1 MTTKMFFERREY
13 SILNYIDTYFLFL
26 INGSIEDHALN
37 TSSRLWRIPTF
48 VMRAILW
55 QIKEKKWV
63 VDADWDNWSALDKKV
78 KIKV

>member
-37 TSSRLWRIPTF
+37 TSSWLWRIPTF